1 MHFSSVRAAVVL
13 VFCFGFLGQ
22 FPTDGAFRK
31 SGKLRGILAAKSL
44 TWIEVKVDGESHLRR
59 FIPTWRGGLPKDGG
73 HLDDYVLNKIAA
85 LRTGN
90 RVELHWVF
98 DDQLRLLNIRTL
110 KPTRSRGEQRGTVY
124 QKGDHWI
131 DVKPENGPLQRFI
144 PRWLGRFVEQGG
156 GLDGDILHVIDET
169 KVGDE
174 VLIEW
179 AYDDRKR
186 IISFLDPN
194 PPPLEPEEKETVFP
208 PGYPYLLPPEPGE
221 PWFPERVD
229 STKSTID
236 LPLPP
241 AFSKPSPAT
250 PIIDNTPVNPLG
262 PKPVPPPLPTDPF
275 GAGPPPVNPSPVEP
289 SPIPDN
295 PFDVATPPKPKA
307 PLQENPFE

>member
-1 MHFSSVRAAVVL
+1 MHFPSVRSITFFAL
-13 VFCFGFLGQ
+13 FFGFFCQ
-22 FPTDGAFRK
+22 FPVDAAFRN

-73 HLDDYVLNKIAA
+73 NLDNYVLNKIAD

-90 RVELHWVF
+90 RVELHWVL
-98 DDQLRLLNIRTL
+98 DDQLRLVNIRTL

-124 QKGDHWI
+124 QKGGHWI

-144 PRWLGRFVEQGG
+144 PRWLGRFEEQGG
-156 GLDGDILHVIDET
+156 GLDGEILHSIAET

-186 IISFLDPN
+186 IISFMDPN
-194 PPPLEPEEKETVFP
+194 PPPPEPEEKEIVFP
-208 PGYPYLLPPEPGE
+208 PGYPYLLPPKLGE
-221 PWFPERVD
+221 PWFPERVEP
-229 STKSTID
+229 TKSTIG
-236 LPLPP
+236 LPIQPE
-241 AFSKPSPAT
+241 FSKPSPKK
-250 PIIDNTPVNPLG
+250 PIIDKTPVKPPS
-262 PKPVPPPLPTDPF
+262 PKPAPPPLPSDPF
-275 GAGPPPVNPSPVEP
+275 GAGPPPGNPFPVEP

-295 PFDVATPPKPKA
+295 PFDAANPPKPKA